1 MPSFCFLHGFWI
13 SEMIISL
20 IMGFMS
26 KVHAAELPKKPSSIN
41 TFHAIKNNRRMR
53 TKTKSPDRNILQHIF
68 HPDYILF
75 DWEFFSRE
83 LEFE

>member
-1 MPSFCFLHGFWI
+1 MIRMIKTISKKNSFLNNI
-13 SEMIISL
+13 DKIKNSNTN
-20 IMGFMS
+20 S
-26 KVHAAELPKKPSSIN
+26 KDKAAEKKLII
-41 TFHAIKNNRRMR
+41 HQLI
-53 TKTKSPDRNILQHIF
+53 

>member
-1 MPSFCFLHGFWI
+1 MARI
-13 SEMIISL
+13 A
-20 IMGFMS
+20 
-26 KVHAAELPKKPSSIN
+26 KVGAKKKHADNLD
-41 TFHAIKNNRRMR
+41 
-53 TKTKSPDRNILQHIF
+53 KTKLNSDAVTNKSISKKDIQQHLM

>member
-1 MPSFCFLHGFWI
+1 
-13 SEMIISL
+13 
-20 IMGFMS
+20 MS
-26 KVHAAELPKKPSSIN
+26 RLVKENSKKSYRSDNPD
-41 TFHAIKNNRRMR
+41 
-53 TKTKSPDRNILQHIF
+53 KTKSSITANNNKPVPNKEIIQHLI

>member
-1 MPSFCFLHGFWI
+1 MAS
-13 SEMIISL
+13 IIKQH
-20 IMGFMS
+20 S
-26 KVHAAELPKKPSSIN
+26 KKIHTAAQENQKQ
-41 TFHAIKNNRRMR
+41 KNNRDTLSKASNKKDMFMH
-53 TKTKSPDRNILQHIF
+53 LL

>member
-1 MPSFCFLHGFWI
+1 MAKDVAAKS
-13 SEMIISL
+13 
-20 IMGFMS
+20 S
-26 KVHAAELPKKPSSIN
+26 KKMSSISGIIDKFKN
-41 TFHAIKNNRRMR
+41 RRSIHSNEKSANKSANKNNIM
-53 TKTKSPDRNILQHIF
+53 KNIF

>member
-1 MPSFCFLHGFWI
+1 MVFEIFI
-13 SEMIISL
+13 L
-20 IMGFMS
+20 IKIEAM
-26 KVHAAELPKKPSSIN
+26 E
-41 TFHAIKNNRRMR
+41 KNNHHASAKR
-53 TKTKSPDRNILQHIF
+53 KSSNAFPHIKSRKSQPDKKIIDKDLMHKIF

>member
-1 MPSFCFLHGFWI
+1 MEKPVKKTLPGNI
-13 SEMIISL
+13 PVAA
-20 IMGFMS
+20 S
-26 KVHAAELPKKPSSIN
+26 KKSTDNKLSKKPTSRH
-41 TFHAIKNNRRMR
+41 TYF
-53 TKTKSPDRNILQHIF
+53 LQQLI

>member
-1 MPSFCFLHGFWI
+1 MEKPHHTSITKTSPF
-13 SEMIISL
+13 
-20 IMGFMS
+20 S
-26 KVHAAELPKKPSSIN
+26 KIVSSIK
-41 TFHAIKNNRRMR
+41 TRNN
-53 TKTKSPDRNILQHIF
+53 KTTDKFFIDKNILQKIF

>member
-1 MPSFCFLHGFWI
+1 
-13 SEMIISL
+13 
-20 IMGFMS
+20 MS
-26 KVHAAELPKKPSSIN
+26 KVNAAEQQKKTSSISGM
-41 TFHAIKNNRRMR
+41 FQSGKNSRRMR
-53 TKTKSPDRNILQHIF
+53 TKTKSPARNNIIQHIF

>member
-1 MPSFCFLHGFWI
+1 MERHLKTTSKKFSAPHRITKAKNSSTVKEI
-13 SEMIISL
+13 RADEKKYMI
-20 IMGFMS
+20 
-26 KVHAAELPKKPSSIN
+26 
-41 TFHAIKNNRRMR
+41 
-53 TKTKSPDRNILQHIF
+53 QHFI

>member
-1 MPSFCFLHGFWI
+1 MA
-13 SEMIISL
+13 
-20 IMGFMS
+20 
-26 KVHAAELPKKPSSIN
+26 KTNAAELTKKTSSISGIL
-41 TFHAIKNNRRMR
+41 HSMKNSRRIR
-53 TKTKSPDRNILQHIF
+53 TKTKSGRNNIIHHIF

>member
-1 MPSFCFLHGFWI
+1 MA
-13 SEMIISL
+13 
-20 IMGFMS
+20 
-26 KVHAAELPKKPSSIN
+26 KVVAAESSKRMSSFSGMISKLKKSRRGASNEKTSVAKNSIVQ
-41 TFHAIKNNRRMR
+41 K
-53 TKTKSPDRNILQHIF
+53 LF

>member
-1 MPSFCFLHGFWI
+1 MKKANHHTPVRKTSAF
-13 SEMIISL
+13 SRIIN
-20 IMGFMS
+20 
-26 KVHAAELPKKPSSIN
+26 SIK
-41 TFHAIKNNRRMR
+41 TRNN
-53 TKTKSPDRNILQHIF
+53 KSTDEFFADKNILQRLF

>member
-1 MPSFCFLHGFWI
+1 MEKYHHHTTKRKSSFSNMVEKIKTPKNI
-13 SEMIISL
+13 SNKKLLNHNSL
-20 IMGFMS
+20 L
-26 KVHAAELPKKPSSIN
+26 KRV
-41 TFHAIKNNRRMR
+41 
-53 TKTKSPDRNILQHIF
+53 F

>member
-1 MPSFCFLHGFWI
+1 MLKPTQKKSSFSNKAKNRNSCIVKPAEKKYIIQHFL
-13 SEMIISL
+13 
-20 IMGFMS
+20 
-26 KVHAAELPKKPSSIN
+26 
-41 TFHAIKNNRRMR
+41 
-53 TKTKSPDRNILQHIF
+53 

>member
-1 MPSFCFLHGFWI
+1 MERMTKAIAKKS
-13 SEMIISL
+13 SASQNIIRGKNSSANL
-20 IMGFMS
+20 
-26 KVHAAELPKKPSSIN
+26 KNKAAKKYSI
-41 TFHAIKNNRRMR
+41 
-53 TKTKSPDRNILQHIF
+53 QHFI

>member
-1 MPSFCFLHGFWI
+1 MV
-13 SEMIISL
+13 
-20 IMGFMS
+20 FMS
-26 KVHAAELPKKPSSIN
+26 KVHAAEQPKKSSSIN

-53 TKTKSPDRNILQHIF
+53 SRTKSADRDILQHIF

>member
-1 MPSFCFLHGFWI
+1 MEKIIKTNSKKI
-13 SEMIISL
+13 SSSNNISKRKN
-20 IMGFMS
+20 GSTYQKS
-26 KVHAAELPKKPSSIN
+26 KAAERKY
-41 TFHAIKNNRRMR
+41 
-53 TKTKSPDRNILQHIF
+53 ILQHLV

>member
-1 MPSFCFLHGFWI
+1 MA
-13 SEMIISL
+13 
-20 IMGFMS
+20 
-26 KVHAAELPKKPSSIN
+26 KDVAAKPTKKLSSISGMIDKLKN
-41 TFHAIKNNRRMR
+41 GRQKRSNQRTSADKNNIIQ
-53 TKTKSPDRNILQHIF
+53 NIF

>member
-1 MPSFCFLHGFWI
+1 MIRMTKTISKKSAFLNNTNKIKGSGI
-13 SEMIISL
+13 NT
-20 IMGFMS
+20 
-26 KVHAAELPKKPSSIN
+26 KDKAAEKKNIIN
-41 TFHAIKNNRRMR
+41 QLI
-53 TKTKSPDRNILQHIF
+53 

>member
-1 MPSFCFLHGFWI
+1 MVFGIFIVIKIEAMEKSNHHA
-13 SEMIISL
+13 SAKRKSL
-20 IMGFMS
+20 NAFP
-26 KVHAAELPKKPSSIN
+26 H
-41 TFHAIKNNRRMR
+41 IKNR
-53 TKTKSPDRNILQHIF
+53 KSQPGKKITDKNLVHKIF

>member
-1 MPSFCFLHGFWI
+1 M
-13 SEMIISL
+13 E
-20 IMGFMS
+20 
-26 KVHAAELPKKPSSIN
+26 
-41 TFHAIKNNRRMR
+41 KNNHHISARRKSSHVFSHMKNR
-53 TKTKSPDRNILQHIF
+53 KAQYTKKLADKNILHKIF

>member
-1 MPSFCFLHGFWI
+1 MAKIADEG
-13 SEMIISL
+13 
-20 IMGFMS
+20 S
-26 KVHAAELPKKPSSIN
+26 KKISSISGVGKFGVN
-41 TFHAIKNNRRMR
+41 KRKWNSISRSAAKKNNRI
-53 TKTKSPDRNILQHIF
+53 RNIF

>member
-1 MPSFCFLHGFWI
+1 MKKVHHNSLEKSSAF
-13 SEMIISL
+13 SKIISR
-20 IMGFMS
+20 I
-26 KVHAAELPKKPSSIN
+26 KKGN
-41 TFHAIKNNRRMR
+41 IKSAN
-53 TKTKSPDRNILQHIF
+53 KFFADKNIIQKLF

>member
-1 MPSFCFLHGFWI
+1 MVFGFLNHY
-13 SEMIISL
+13 L
-20 IMGFMS
+20 INNGFMS
-26 KVHAAELPKKPSSIN
+26 KVHAAEQPKKPSSIN

-53 TKTKSPDRNILQHIF
+53 SRTKSADRDILQHIF

>member
-1 MPSFCFLHGFWI
+1 MA
-13 SEMIISL
+13 
-20 IMGFMS
+20 
-26 KVHAAELPKKPSSIN
+26 KVATEDAKKISSISGIGEKMKMN
-41 TFHAIKNNRRMR
+41 KQKFNSTSRSASKKNN
-53 TKTKSPDRNILQHIF
+53 TIRNII

>member
-1 MPSFCFLHGFWI
+1 MTR
-13 SEMIISL
+13 
-20 IMGFMS
+20 
-26 KVHAAELPKKPSSIN
+26 AEKEVVKKNHFTNHSN
-41 TFHAIKNNRRMR
+41 RTKNNSRHIND
-53 TKTKSPDRNILQHIF
+53 KSTSRKNLIQHLL

>member
-1 MPSFCFLHGFWI
+1 MVSTIKQNSKKITSVSEENRKQKTNKNSINKSLNEKQMFLHL
-13 SEMIISL
+13 M
-20 IMGFMS
+20 
-26 KVHAAELPKKPSSIN
+26 
-41 TFHAIKNNRRMR
+41 
-53 TKTKSPDRNILQHIF
+53 